1 MTSSS
6 GKNPTR
12 SASVRQTQAMRLI
25 PLAVALVGVGL
36 IVSCSTGDGGETN
49 EPSTESKPSAQ
60 PKFDGLYD
68 VQTDLTKRKVN
79 FAPDPSDE
87 KKPFKLAVRSAC
99 AADNVCTATALIVD
113 DDMKEVPNTGPLF
126 FDLVD
131 GHWLSVKEVTDG
143 SCQLNPDL
151 RTVKAPY
158 FSIWNAEVKDDGPM
172 TGNGLYV
179 GTNEC
184 MNISDIPATFTRTGD
199 VPAEVQLPDP
209 ASAPKRVTSPAAGF
223 RGKYSGPVVTTDQP
237 DLKFSQTWDAKTYC
251 LRTGAKC
258 LTTVAATQKDESQ
271 PGGSSAFPADY
282 IFENGRWTGGAGT
295 GPIECA
301 GNAGKTTKSITG
313 SFALPPE
320 PVPDPITGV
329 TVDQATTVGDPCAS
343 TLNSQITL
351 NRIGD

>member
-1 MTSSS
+1 M
-6 GKNPTR
+6 R
-12 SASVRQTQAMRLI
+12 FISV
-25 PLAVALVGVGL
+25 AVALVSVGL
-36 IVSCSTGDGGETN
+36 VVSCSSGDKKE
-49 EPSTESKPSAQ
+49 EPATPSSESKPSAQ
-60 PKFDGLYD
+60 PKLDGLYD

-99 AADNVCTATALIVD
+99 SADNVCTATALMLGE
-113 DDMKEVPNTGPLF
+113 DMKEVPDTGPLV

-131 GHWLSVKEVTDG
+131 GRWLSVKEVPDG

-151 RTVKAPY
+151 RTVAAPY
-158 FSIWNAEVKDDGPM
+158 FSIWAVEAKDGASIA
-172 TGNGLYV
+172 GQGLYV
-179 GTNEC
+179 GANEC

-199 VPAEVQLPDP
+199 VPADVTLPDP
-209 ASAPKRVTSPAAGF
+209 ATQPERVTSPAAGL

-237 DLKFSQTWDAKTYC
+237 DLKFSQVWDAKTYC

-271 PGGSSAFPADY
+271 PGSTAFPADY

-301 GNAGKTTKSITG
+301 DNAGQTTKAITG
-313 SFALPPE
+313 SFPLPAE
-320 PVPDPITGV
+320 PVPNPITTV
-329 TVDQATTVGDPCAS
+329 VVDQATTVGEPCAS

-351 NRIGD
+351 NRTGD